1 MTINVKNAL
10 KNPGDSFPLS
20 AELSFPPEDFQGE
33 VVFSSVHLDASYCSI
48 GGNIELKGTVSARL
62 ELICSR
68 CLESFVQDVECPVE
82 ECFSHQPVDDML
94 AISASDT
101 IDIDICIRN
110 SILMSLELLR
120 VCSPHCK
127 GLCPVCGVNRNEVS
141 CTCGAEEAARDNP
154 FSVLH
159 ELLNNEEV

>member
-10 KNPGDSFPLS
+10 KNPGDSFPLA

-33 VVFSSVHLDASYCSI
+33 VVFSSVHLDASYCCI

-82 ECFSHQPVDDML
+82 ECFSVIEKGIGTDFDPNIARIFLD
-94 AISASDT
+94 SADEVVALMKAE
-101 IDIDICIRN
+101 RN
-110 SILMSLELLR
+110 D
-120 VCSPHCK
+120 
-127 GLCPVCGVNRNEVS
+127 
-141 CTCGAEEAARDNP
+141 EA
-154 FSVLH
+154 
-159 ELLNNEEV
+159 